1 MGKLDD
7 LYNAAIAEDADA
19 IAKLEMEADILNEDG
34 ETILH
39 IESRKG
45 KTDRVRFILSRFAN
59 KNLLIKPTV
68 VNEHTALHYA
78 IQRQHMEV
86 VKVLIDAARRLP
98 RSTSDNDNTD
108 ANGNRVT
115 SFQAFI
121 RQVDKDLNS
130 ALHIAVINGNL
141 AGAKLLVEVDPSN
154 PGIQNNQ
161 GKTPLYIAAEN
172 WENDIVKMLCT
183 TSTAPLNFDGPGGRT
198 TALHAVIKRHDEAKV
213 TDVIKIIID
222 VVKATVILK
231 NHNPVERYLY
241 QEFDK
246 IFSATDEY
254 RQTVLELAVERN
266 YVAVAELILD
276 VTNPINDPCG
286 EDFVSLMPLIYKAMD
301 KQYDGMVKVLVDM
314 YEAGAEASY
323 IRFFDP
329 FSYDDHAALISAIRT
344 GQTENVFMELDSH
357 APGLVTFVDKLGWT
371 ALHHA
376 AYHGFDSII
385 DSIIQEQKR
394 YGHKFMYQDMVSAPF
409 HVAAERGYTSG
420 VIHLMQV
427 WPSFSSAYINVD
439 KNGQNILHLAAL
451 QSNKKMIEGIL
462 MYCPEKYKKEFVNQQ
477 DMDGNTPLHLLIKCG
492 CFIGQLMKYEG
503 LDIAIQNKERWN
515 PPDMLYFEDP
525 IIHDQV
531 QIKVA
536 LDHVQLYHKGDVFSS
551 IVHSGRRERKD
562 ATFRK
567 QAELMIH
574 EKHAE
579 MKEATHAFD
588 YCFADA
594 IAGDAIS
601 RAALAIEADILN
613 KDGRTILHLESM
625 RGDTKRVEY
634 IVREFANK
642 NLLVKLDTLNQTALH
657 LAAHHGYTQV
667 VEVLI
672 NAAALLPSSSAN
684 SVSSFHAF
692 IRQANRRMGNTAL
705 HLATLNDNVA
715 IVKLLVE
722 ADPNDS
728 HVKNNEGRTPIYI
741 AVEKGYKDI
750 VKEICTTCTALSLD
764 GPGGSAT
771 ALHALIQNIGQGQG
785 M

>member
-45 KTDRVRFILSRFAN
+45 QTDRVRFILSRFAN

-130 ALHIAVINGNL
+130 ALHIAVIN
-141 AGAKLLVEVDPSN
+141 
-154 PGIQNNQ
+154 
-161 GKTPLYIAAEN
+161 AAEN

-222 VVKATVILK
+222 VVKATVISK

-254 RQTVLELAVERN
+254 RQTVLELAVELN

-286 EDFVSLMPLIYKAMD
+286 EDFVSLMPLIYKAKD

-344 GQTENVFMELDSH
+344 GQT
-357 APGLVTFVDKLGWT
+357 
-371 ALHHA
+371 
-376 AYHGFDSII
+376 
-385 DSIIQEQKR
+385 
-394 YGHKFMYQDMVSAPF
+394 
-409 HVAAERGYTSG
+409 
-420 VIHLMQV
+420 
-427 WPSFSSAYINVD
+427 
-439 KNGQNILHLAAL
+439 
-451 QSNKKMIEGIL
+451 
-462 MYCPEKYKKEFVNQQ
+462 
-477 DMDGNTPLHLLIKCG
+477 
-492 CFIGQLMKYEG
+492 
-503 LDIAIQNKERWN
+503 
-515 PPDMLYFEDP
+515 
-525 IIHDQV
+525 
-531 QIKVA
+531 
-536 LDHVQLYHKGDVFSS
+536 
-551 IVHSGRRERKD
+551 GR
-562 ATFRK
+562 
-567 QAELMIH
+567 
-574 EKHAE
+574 
-579 MKEATHAFD
+579 
-588 YCFADA
+588 
-594 IAGDAIS
+594 
-601 RAALAIEADILN
+601 
-613 KDGRTILHLESM
+613 
-625 RGDTKRVEY
+625 
-634 IVREFANK
+634 
-642 NLLVKLDTLNQTALH
+642 
-657 LAAHHGYTQV
+657 
-667 VEVLI
+667 
-672 NAAALLPSSSAN
+672 
-684 SVSSFHAF
+684 
-692 IRQANRRMGNTAL
+692 
-705 HLATLNDNVA
+705 
-715 IVKLLVE
+715 
-722 ADPNDS
+722 
-728 HVKNNEGRTPIYI
+728 
-741 AVEKGYKDI
+741 
-750 VKEICTTCTALSLD
+750 
-764 GPGGSAT
+764 
-771 ALHALIQNIGQGQG
+771 
-785 M
+785 